1 MNEDERRAL
10 WIGIWV
16 LLLASLVRFG
26 WEVRPVPPLLPPDAS
41 AYETLL
47 PATQAAVAD
56 EARRRTPLAPGERLD
71 ANRVD
76 AVELARLPGVGPA
89 LAGRIVAF
97 REERGWIP
105 GADALL
111 EVSGIGPATLERLRG
126 HLEFGPPPPG
136 WSPTVGGSPA
146 DGPPGTRA
154 STPGPVDL
162 NRAGIDE
169 LQALPGV
176 GPALAA
182 RIVADR
188 DRHGP
193 YASLEELARVSGVGP
208 AMVERI
214 RGRAVAW

>member
-1 MNEDERRAL
+1 MNDDERRAL

-26 WEVRPVPPLLPPDAS
+26 WEARPVPPLLPPDAS

-47 PATQAAVAD
+47 PATRAAVAD

-71 ANRVD
+71 VNRVD

-89 LAGRIVAF
+89 LADRIVAL
-97 REERGWIP
+97 RDERGWIQ
-105 GADALL
+105 GADGLL
-111 EVSGIGPATLERLRG
+111 DVAGIGPATLERLRG

-136 WSPTVGGSPA
+136 WTPPLARAGGSDA
-146 DGPPGTRA
+146 PGSGLPER
-154 STPGPVDL
+154 GGVDL

-182 RIVADR
+182 RIVEDR
-188 DRHGP
+188 RRNGP
-193 YASLEELARVSGVGP
+193 FASLEELARVSGIGP
-208 AMVERI
+208 ALIERI
-214 RGRAVAW
+214 RGTGVTW